1 MPRDYKHRAHR
12 RKDKRSASPLLGIVT
27 GLLIGLFIAFLVYIK
42 MQTNDSTTQ
51 VVVMESLPA
60 KSVQS
65 LQEDVR
71 DVRKKE
77 KATITPP
84 EPRFDFYNLLPEM
97 EVIVPESE
105 IRKPRVEP
113 VAPDTPKP
121 SAPPGTPAGTFYL
134 QVGSFKNAEQADNL
148 KAKLAFSGF
157 ETVIHKAT
165 LEISGKSETFHRVR
179 VGPFSNLDAA
189 NRSREKLIA
198 SGIDSKVVEIKG

>member
-12 RKDKRSASPLLGIVT
+12 RKKKHSASPWLGVVT

-42 MQTNDSTTQ
+42 MQASDSTTQ
-51 VVVMESLPA
+51 VVVKESLPA
-60 KSVQS
+60 QPVE
-65 LQEDVR
+65 EDVR
-71 DVRKKE
+71 DVGKE
-77 KATITPP
+77 KKATITPP

-105 IRKPRVEP
+105 IKKPRAKP
-113 VAPDTPKP
+113 AAPDS
-121 SAPPGTPAGTFYL
+121 SAASTSAETIAGTYYL

-165 LEISGKSETFHRVR
+165 LEISGKSETYHRVR

>member
-12 RKDKRSASPLLGIVT
+12 RKKKHSASPWLGVVT
-27 GLLIGLFIAFLVYIK
+27 GLLIGLFVAFLVYIK
-42 MQTNDSTTQ
+42 MQANDSTTQ
-51 VVVMESLPA
+51 VVVKESLPA
-60 KSVQS
+60 QSV
-65 LQEDVR
+65 QEDVR
-71 DVRKKE
+71 DVRKEK

-105 IRKPRVEP
+105 IKKPRAKP
-113 VAPDTPKP
+113 AAPDSSTAST
-121 SAPPGTPAGTFYL
+121 SAKTIVGTYYL

-179 VGPFSNLDAA
+179 VGPFNNLDAA

>member
-12 RKDKRSASPLLGIVT
+12 RKNKHSASPLLGIVT

-42 MQTNDSTTQ
+42 MQANDSTTQ
-51 VVVMESLPA
+51 VVVKQSLPA
-60 KSVQS
+60 QSV
-65 LQEDVR
+65 QEDVR

-121 SAPPGTPAGTFYL
+121 STPPGTFYL

>member
-1 MPRDYKHRAHR
+1 MPRDYKHRVHR
-12 RKDKRSASPLLGIVT
+12 RKKKHSASPWLGVVT
-27 GLLIGLFIAFLVYIK
+27 GLLIGLFVAFLVYIK
-42 MQTNDSTTQ
+42 MQANDSTTQ
-51 VVVMESLPA
+51 VVIKESLPA
-60 KSVQS
+60 QS
-65 LQEDVR
+65 AQEDVR
-71 DVRKKE
+71 DVRKEK

-105 IRKPRVEP
+105 IEKPRTKP
-113 VAPDTPKP
+113 VTPDS
-121 SAPPGTPAGTFYL
+121 SAASASAETIAGTYYL

-148 KAKLAFSGF
+148 RAKLAFSGF

-179 VGPFSNLDAA
+179 VGPFNNLDAA

-198 SGIDSKVVEIKG
+198 SGVDSKVVEIKG

>member
-42 MQTNDSTTQ
+42 MQANDSTTQ
-51 VVVMESLPA
+51 VVVKESLPA
-60 KSVQS
+60 QPV
-65 LQEDVR
+65 QEDVR

-105 IRKPRVEP
+105 IRKPRVIP

-121 SAPPGTPAGTFYL
+121 SALPGTPAGTFYL

-179 VGPFSNLDAA
+179 VGPFNNLDAA

>member
-12 RKDKRSASPLLGIVT
+12 RKKKHSASPWLGVVT
-27 GLLIGLFIAFLVYIK
+27 GLLIGLFVAFLVYIK
-42 MQTNDSTTQ
+42 MQANDSTTQ
-51 VVVMESLPA
+51 VVVKESLPA
-60 KSVQS
+60 QS
-65 LQEDVR
+65 PQEDMR
-71 DVRKKE
+71 DVRKEK

-105 IRKPRVEP
+105 IKKPRVKP
-113 VAPDTPKP
+113 ATPDSSTA
-121 SAPPGTPAGTFYL
+121 SAPAKTIVGTYYL
-134 QVGSFKNAEQADNL
+134 QIGSFKNAEQADNL

-179 VGPFSNLDAA
+179 VGPFNNLDAA

>member
-1 MPRDYKHRAHR
+1 MPRDYKHRAHH
-12 RKDKRSASPLLGIVT
+12 RKKKHSASPWLGVVT

-42 MQTNDSTTQ
+42 MQADDSTTQ
-51 VVVMESLPA
+51 VVVKESLPA
-60 KSVQS
+60 QSV
-65 LQEDVR
+65 QEDVR
-71 DVRKKE
+71 DVRKE
-77 KATITPP
+77 QKATITPP

-105 IRKPRVEP
+105 IKKPRAKP
-113 VAPDTPKP
+113 AAPDS
-121 SAPPGTPAGTFYL
+121 SAASTSAKTIAGTYYL

-179 VGPFSNLDAA
+179 VGPFNNLDAA
-189 NRSREKLIA
+189 NRSRERLIT

>member
-12 RKDKRSASPLLGIVT
+12 RKKKHSASPWLGVVT
-27 GLLIGLFIAFLVYIK
+27 GLLIGLFVAFLVYIK
-42 MQTNDSTTQ
+42 MQSNESTTQ
-51 VVVMESLPA
+51 VVVKESLPA
-60 KSVQS
+60 QSV
-65 LQEDVR
+65 QEDVR
-71 DVRKKE
+71 DVRKEK

-105 IRKPRVEP
+105 IKKPRAKP
-113 VAPDTPKP
+113 AAPDSPTASI
-121 SAPPGTPAGTFYL
+121 SAKTIAGTYYL

-179 VGPFSNLDAA
+179 VGPFNNLDAA

>member
-12 RKDKRSASPLLGIVT
+12 RKKKHSASPWLGVVT

-42 MQTNDSTTQ
+42 MQANDSTTQ
-51 VVVMESLPA
+51 VVVKESLPA
-60 KSVQS
+60 QSV
-65 LQEDVR
+65 QEDVR
-71 DVRKKE
+71 DVRKEK

-105 IRKPRVEP
+105 IKKPRAKP
-113 VAPDTPKP
+113 AAPDSPTAST
-121 SAPPGTPAGTFYL
+121 SAKTIAGTYYL

-179 VGPFSNLDAA
+179 VGPFNNLDAA

>member
-60 KSVQS
+60 QSV
-65 LQEDVR
+65 QEDVR

-121 SAPPGTPAGTFYL
+121 STPPGTPAGTFYL

-179 VGPFSNLDAA
+179 VGPFNNLDAA

-198 SGIDSKVVEIKG
+198 SGIESKVVEIKS

>member
-12 RKDKRSASPLLGIVT
+12 RKKKHSASPWLGVVT

-42 MQTNDSTTQ
+42 MQAGDSTTQ
-51 VVVMESLPA
+51 IVVEKTLPEEST
-60 KSVQS
+60 
-65 LQEDVR
+65 QEDVR
-71 DVRKKE
+71 DVRKE
-77 KATITPP
+77 TRATITPP

-105 IRKPRVEP
+105 IKKPRVQP
-113 VAPDTPKP
+113 AAPESPAA
-121 SAPPGTPAGTFYL
+121 SAPASTPVGTFYL
-134 QVGSFKNAEQADNL
+134 QVGSFRNAEQADNL

-165 LEISGKSETFHRVR
+165 LEINGKSETFHRVR
-179 VGPFSNLDAA
+179 VGPFNNLEAA
-189 NRSREKLIA
+189 NRSREKLIT